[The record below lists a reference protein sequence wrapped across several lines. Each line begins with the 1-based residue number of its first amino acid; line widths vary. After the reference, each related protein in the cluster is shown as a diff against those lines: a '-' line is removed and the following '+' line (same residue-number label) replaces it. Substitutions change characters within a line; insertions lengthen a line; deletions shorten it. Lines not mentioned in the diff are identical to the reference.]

1 MGEVPSQGMLSD
13 LNTAPV
19 AESDDH
25 KANITRVF
33 FGDIVEGML
42 SEGLGEIKRSLD
54 VLYLNPGNMEE
65 HVNAAACRSITLG
78 HVGNMLHFLDPYH
91 DAALRP
97 RHKGVRKVLRAM
109 STRLKGNAPL
119 STVGEPY
126 AGFDLREFG
135 RDMVQ
140 FLTAFHRVLSVS
152 TSNAERNTELR
163 WFCRGVKK

>member
-1 MGEVPSQGMLSD
+1 MLSAF
-13 LNTAPV
+13 NSAPV
-19 AESDDH
+19 PVEDGHVGD
-25 KANITRVF
+25 ITKVF
-33 FGDIVEGML
+33 SGDIVEGML

-54 VLYLNPGNMEE
+54 VLYHNPGDMEE

-78 HVGNMLHFLDPYH
+78 HVENMLHFLDPYH

-97 RHKGVRKVLRAM
+97 RHKGVRQVLRAM
-109 STRLKGNAPL
+109 SVRLKKNAPL
-119 STVGEPY
+119 GSAGLPY
-126 AGFDLREFG
+126 AGFDLLRFG

-140 FLTAFHRVLSVS
+140 FLTAFHKVLSVS